1 MRSSILLAI
10 AMLSVCL
17 LAQGGEQTQCPS
29 GKPFCSCQLNNVEVL
44 RALVRSEVE
53 TQMEQE
59 VERRMANTSGIK
71 VWNDVQCVTPL
82 A

>member
-1 MRSSILLAI
+1 MRSSILLATFT
-10 AMLSVCL
+10 VCL

-53 TQMEQE
+53 TQVEQE
-59 VERRMANTSGIK
+59 VERRMANLTSGIK
-71 VWNDVQCVTPL
+71 VWNDV
-82 A
+82 